1 MVSDT
6 ELRKFPWHFPSLIL
20 TERTLWSG
28 GAGSS
33 GNIVTSNYW
42 KIGCFSCHIG
52 SELTSCHSLVCV
64 KTPTYVPIETG
75 VETCWPSVT
84 GLLLFPFLLLAH
96 EPMMPRLLPGVS
108 TVSFSVL
115 CSLGWVTLAECIHF
129 PLLLKQITTNL
140 VALNNAVFSFL
151 FFGHVVCGSFVSQP
165 GVEPVLPCIAGKSL
179 NNTNLWSYNS
189 GGKSKMDFSGL
200 KSR

>member
-42 KIGCFSCHIG
+42 KIGCFACHIG

-64 KTPTYVPIETG
+64 KIPAYVPIETG
-75 VETCWPSVT
+75 VEACWPSVK

-96 EPMMPRLLPGVS
+96 EPTMPKLLPGVS

-115 CSLGWVTLAECIHF
+115 CSLGWVTLAECISF
-129 PLLLKQITTNL
+129 PLLLKQIRTNL
-140 VALNNAVFSFL
+140 VVLNNAVFSFL
-151 FFGHVVCGSFVSQP
+151 FLAIWYVGASFPNQGLNPCSHALQGS
-165 GVEPVLPCIAGKSL
+165 L
-179 NNTNLWSYNS
+179 
-189 GGKSKMDFSGL
+189 
-200 KSR
+200 